1 MYRMTQ
7 SQALD
12 ILKMG
17 KNVFVTGPAGSGKTY
32 VVNEYIAYLKKHGV
46 EMGITAS
53 TGIAATHMGGV
64 TIHSW
69 SGMGIKADM
78 GDDEIE
84 TLAEKSY
91 LSKRWSGTS
100 VLIIDEVSM
109 MHHFR
114 FDLLDRIARRMKKTD
129 KPFGGMQV
137 VLCGDFFQLPP
148 VSRGGEPDAL
158 FIYEAQSWIDAGFTV
173 CYLSEQFRQK
183 DDVSLSILNEIR
195 SGQVSDESREL
206 LGERHIDRLR
216 ESAEAGGSARDVGE
230 IVRDIEPTRLFT
242 HNIDVDT
249 VNDTELDKVQADEYI
264 YEMRSR
270 GKEFLVATL
279 KKSCLAPERLRLRKG
294 ARVMCVKNNA
304 DAGFV
309 NGTLGVVVS
318 CGPGVA
324 PVIRTVQGKTITI
337 EEATWKIEEDGKM
350 IAEITQYPLR
360 LAWAITVHKSQGMS
374 LDAVEVDLSRAFEPG
389 MGYVALSRVRTL
401 AGLTILGI
409 NEAALQVHPEV
420 LAFDDELR
428 ASSLAAQAE
437 LEALTADAPEK
448 VAEAQAAFLGRVA
461 PMHKYGKGGAG
472 GTGGRGGARAKKVS
486 TYALTAEL
494 VLQEKSLAEIAKTR
508 GLTVDTVIDHIE
520 KLVSG
525 ASIEGALSDDD
536 TADDS
541 GSVVIVRD
549 DIMYLK
555 KEISAAHFKKI
566 EKAFTEIIESRKEK
580 AKAKGEDVE
589 SVDDVDG
596 PPPALSPV
604 KAKVGAN
611 ISFREIRLAR
621 VLLGYFG

>member
-1 MYRMTQ
+1 MTQ

-84 TLAEKSY
+84 ALAEKSY

-206 LGERHIDRLR
+206 LGERHIDRVR
-216 ESAEAGGSARDVGE
+216 E

-249 VNDTELDKVQADEYI
+249 VNDTELDKVQADECI

-270 GKEFLVATL
+270 GKEFLVTAL

-309 NGTLGVVVS
+309 NGTLGIVVS

-409 NEAALQVHPEV
+409 NEAALQVHPDV

-428 ASSLAAQAE
+428 ALSLTAQAE
-437 LEALTADAPEK
+437 LEAIAHDASEK
-448 VAEAQAAFLGRVA
+448 IAEAQATFLGRVA
-461 PMHKYGKGGAG
+461 PMHRYASKK
-472 GTGGRGGARAKKVS
+472 KKVS

-494 VLQEKSLAEIAKTR
+494 VLQGKSLAEMAKTR

-525 ASIEGALSDDD
+525 ASIEAALSDSSGDD
-536 TADDS
+536 EVDDS
-541 GSVVIVRD
+541 NAAIVVRD
-549 DIMYLK
+549 DILYLK
-555 KEISAAHFKKI
+555 KEISPAHFKKI
-566 EKAFTEIIESRKEK
+566 EKAFAEIIEKRKE
-580 AKAKGEDVE
+580 E
-589 SVDDVDG
+589 DVDG
-596 PPPALSPV
+596 PPPPLSPV
-604 KAKVGAN
+604 KTKVGAN

-621 VLLGYFG
+621 VLLGYFE